1 MDTNNDKKLN
11 KEDASSLYMTTPSGE
26 NYQLVLDAYDRLI
39 SSESV
44 VDNQIILVFQYKG
57 KAYSRLIQ
65 LSPYK
70 VISNIE
76 LPKIEN
82 S

>member
-1 MDTNNDKKLN
+1 
-11 KEDASSLYMTTPSGE
+11 MTTPAGE
-26 NYQLVLDAYDRLI
+26 NYQLVLDVYDRLI
-39 SSESV
+39 SREIGG
-44 VDNQIILVFQYKG
+44 DNQVILVFQYKG

-70 VISNIE
+70 VISNVE